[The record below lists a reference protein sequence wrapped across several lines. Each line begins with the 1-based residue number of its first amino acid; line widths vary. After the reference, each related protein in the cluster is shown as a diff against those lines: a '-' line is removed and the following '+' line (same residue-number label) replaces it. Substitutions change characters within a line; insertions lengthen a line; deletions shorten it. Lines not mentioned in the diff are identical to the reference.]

1 MYNVGALLLNLL
13 MVYVMFTLCRI
24 AFVLDNLSLFKDLTF
39 GRVAEL
45 CGSGLIFDT
54 SAIMYT
60 NALFVVLFLLPFHWK
75 ETKTYGQ
82 VVKAL
87 FLITNSACLVMN
99 LMDTAYFPFTNRRTT
114 CSVFSQF
121 ANEDNI
127 ARIVGIELLH
137 HWYFVVLAALVIW
150 GMYKLYRMPRRE
162 VRRDLSAYY
171 TVYTLAFLAVAPF
184 VIFGM
189 RGGIGRDVRPI
200 TISNA
205 NQYVDRPVEAGIVLN
220 TPFSLYRTIGKKP
233 FVIPDYFT
241 DRTEMTRLFNP
252 VHQPSDTVQF
262 RDKNV
267 VVLILESFGKEYF
280 GSLNPTLEGGHY
292 KGYTPFL
299 DSLISKS
306 LVFDYSFANGRGS
319 IDGMPSALSSIPR
332 FVEPFFLTPAAM
344 NDLTSVAGELR
355 KKGYY
360 TAFFHGAQDGSM
372 GFQAFAR
379 SVGYEDYFG
388 RSEYNNDA
396 DFDGNWAIWDEEF
409 LQFFARKMSTFRQ
422 PFSTGIFTASSHH
435 PFNIPDRYRSVFPEG
450 KLPIYKCIRYSD
462 HALKRF
468 FETASHEP
476 WFKNTVFVLT
486 ADHTNQTEHPEY
498 QTEAGLFAV
507 PVIFYTPDGSLQGHR
522 EGISQQIDIM
532 PTVLGY
538 LGYDKPYVAFGCDL
552 LHTPQQDTYAVNYW
566 DGIYQFFKG
575 DYLLQFDG
583 TKTTAVY
590 AFKTDVLL
598 KQNLVGKVPGQ
609 QAMENELKSII
620 QQYMERM
627 NHNQMVVDK

>member
-1 MYNVGALLLNLL
+1 MYNLGALLLNLL
-13 MVYVMFTLCRI
+13 LAYAAFTLCRI
-24 AFVLDNLSLFKDLTF
+24 AFVSDNISLFKNLTF
-39 GRVAEL
+39 GRIVEL
-45 CGSGLIFDT
+45 CVSGLIFDT

-60 NALFVVLFLLPFHWK
+60 NAVFIVLFLFPFHWK
-75 ETKTYGQ
+75 ENRPY
-82 VVKAL
+82 AL
-87 FLITNSACLVMN
+87 ILRGLFVITNGLCVIIN
-99 LMDTAYFPFTNRRTT
+99 LMDAAYFPFTNRRTT

-121 ANEDNI
+121 SHEDNVT
-127 ARIVGIELLH
+127 RIIGIEFIH
-137 HWYFVVLAALVIW
+137 HWYFVLLAAILIF
-150 GMYKLYRMPRRE
+150 GLYKLYRMPRPE
-162 VRRDLSAYY
+162 VRRDLPTYY
-171 TVYTLAFLAVAPF
+171 SIYTLALLVAAPL
-184 VIFGM
+184 VISGM
-189 RGGIGRDVRPI
+189 RGGMGRAVRPI

-205 NQYVDRPVEAGIVLN
+205 NQYVDRPIEAGIVLN

-233 FVIPDYFT
+233 FVIPHYFT
-241 DRTEMTRLFNP
+241 DRTEMTHLFTP
-252 VHQPSDTVQF
+252 VHYPADSVQF
-262 RDKNV
+262 RPKNV

-319 IDGMPSALSSIPR
+319 IDGMPSVLSSIPR

-388 RSEYNNDA
+388 RSEYHNDA

-409 LQFFARKMSTFRQ
+409 LQFFAQKMSTFRQ
-422 PFSTGIFTASSHH
+422 PFTTGIFTASSHH
-435 PFNIPDRYRSVFPEG
+435 PFNIPERYRKVFPEG
-450 KLPIYKCIRYSD
+450 KLPIFKCIRYSD
-462 HALKRF
+462 YSLKRF
-468 FETASHEP
+468 FETASREP
-476 WFKNTVFVLT
+476 WFKNTLFVLT
-486 ADHTNQTEHPEY
+486 ADHTNQTEHSEY

-522 EGISQQIDIM
+522 QGISQQIDIM

-552 LHTPQQDTYAVNYW
+552 LHTPAEDTYAVNYW

-583 TKTTAVY
+583 EKTTAIY
-590 AFKTDVLL
+590 AFKTDVALEH
-598 KQNLVGKVPGQ
+598 NLIGKIPGQ
-609 QAMENELKSII
+609 YDMEEELKSII

-627 NHNQMVVDK
+627 NHNQMVVGK